1 MITAEQLK
9 DVLDRTEAL
18 KRYLNIDAKLIQVEE
33 EQLRTQA
40 PGFWDDPKKAEVQM
54 KKVKDLQSWIDGY
67 KQVKALADELQ
78 LAMDFFKEELVTE
91 KEVDENYAKALDAVE
106 SLELKNMLREEADEM
121 DCVLK
126 INSGAGGTESQD
138 WAQMLMRMYMRWGE
152 DNKYKVTV
160 ANLQEGDEAGIKQVT
175 MEIEGPFAYGY
186 LKGENGV
193 HRLVR
198 VSPYNA
204 QGKRMTSF
212 ASVFVTPL
220 IDDSIEVDI
229 NPALMSWDT
238 FRSGGAGGQN
248 VNKVESGVRLR
259 YQFKD
264 PYTGA
269 EEEILI
275 ENTETRDQPK
285 NKERALQHL
294 RSILY
299 DKELQHRMAE
309 QEKIEAGKKKIEW
322 GSQIRSYVFDDRRVK
337 DHRTGF
343 QTSDVNGVMD
353 GHIDGF
359 IKSFLMSFAESK
371 EQQMQ

>member
-1 MITAEQLK
+1 MITADKLK

-18 KRYLNIDAKLIQVEE
+18 KRYLNIYSKLIQVEE

-40 PGFWDDPKKAEVQM
+40 PGFWDDPKKAEIQM

-78 LAMDFFKEELVTE
+78 LAMDFYKEELVTE
-91 KEVDENYAKALDAVE
+91 QEVDDNYAKAIAAVE

-152 DNKYKVTV
+152 ENNYKVTV

-299 DKELQHRMAE
+299 HKELQHRMAE

-359 IKSFLMSFAESK
+359 IKSYLMSFAESK
-371 EQQMQ
+371 EQQM

>member
-9 DVLDRTEAL
+9 DVIDRTEAL
-18 KRYLNIDAKLIQVEE
+18 KRYLNIDSKLIQVEE

-40 PGFWDDPKKAEVQM
+40 PGFWDDPKKAEAQM

-67 KQVKALADELQ
+67 KQVKALTDELQ
-78 LAMDFFKEELVTE
+78 LAMDFYKEELVTE
-91 KEVDENYAKALDAVE
+91 QEVDENYAKALEAVE
-106 SLELKNMLREEADEM
+106 GLELKNMLREEADEM

-138 WAQMLMRMYMRWGE
+138 WASMLMRMYMRWGE

-264 PYTGA
+264 PYTGV

-359 IKSFLMSFAESK
+359 IKSYLMSFAESQ
-371 EQQMQ
+371 EQKM

>member
-9 DVLDRTEAL
+9 DVIDRTEAL
-18 KRYLNIDAKLIQVEE
+18 KRYLNIDSKLIQVEE

-40 PGFWDDPKKAEVQM
+40 PGFWDDPKKAEAQM

-67 KQVKALADELQ
+67 KQVKALTDELQ
-78 LAMDFFKEELVTE
+78 LAMDFYKEELVTE
-91 KEVDENYAKALDAVE
+91 QEVDENYAKALEAVE
-106 SLELKNMLREEADEM
+106 GLELKNMLREEADQM

-138 WAQMLMRMYMRWGE
+138 WASMLMRMYMRWGE

-359 IKSFLMSFAESK
+359 IKSYLMSFAESQ
-371 EQQMQ
+371 EQKM